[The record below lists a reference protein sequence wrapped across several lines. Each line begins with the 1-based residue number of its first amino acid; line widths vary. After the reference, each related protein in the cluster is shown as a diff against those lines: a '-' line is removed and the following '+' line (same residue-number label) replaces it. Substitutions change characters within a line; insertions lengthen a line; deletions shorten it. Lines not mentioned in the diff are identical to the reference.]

1 MMVLIVTAL
10 IATLTDTS
18 GLVPDSYVELFTYYT
33 LQINV
38 ACLGVWGAL
47 TWYAVRRTEP
57 ARWVEYGRAFIAAN
71 LVVVAVIYWGSIF
84 PLGTQDGA
92 QLAWVMAIA
101 HVATPVYVV
110 ADQALVGSREPLP
123 WRRWWWVSGYATLW
137 VGIAL
142 VRGALGGKLPY
153 DYLNAETGY
162 GPVIVTVAIH
172 GVVLIAMSVTA
183 LRWRSARRVPDPASA
198 GAGAGAGAPVRC
210 SASGGGPVTRHHR
223 PPQPSA
229 ARRARGLRP
238 GRPGAADA
246 RRWRGPRR
254 SSS

>member
-1 MMVLIVTAL
+1 ML
-10 IATLTDTS
+10 
-18 GLVPDSYVELFTYYT
+18 
-33 LQINV
+33 
-38 ACLGVWGAL
+38 
-47 TWYAVRRTEP
+47 
-57 ARWVEYGRAFIAAN
+57 AAN

-142 VRGALGGKLPY
+142 VRGALGGKVPY

-198 GAGAGAGAPVRC
+198 GAGAGAGAGAERIAGARHG
-210 SASGGGPVTRHHR
+210 SASERAAAVAA
-223 PPQPSA
+223 PSTPKRREFA
-229 ARRARGLRP
+229 ASI
-238 GRPGAADA
+238 DD
-246 RRWRGPRR
+246 
-254 SSS
+254 